1 LDEKTPFMRY
11 KDMEWA
17 APLYIFYKPLVDNK
31 IISEKQMRDW
41 ISATKKVK
49 DATEHVIKEIQ
60 YSVRGLTIKRYIY
73 TLDGEPKYATINIHR
88 NGNMEVRIAF
98 KEKQRASLRDVYDA
112 LKDIG
117 KLISKINEIDYR
129 FRQQKIPPNVKLIEP
144 DVSFDDAK
152 NLIEFHGKY
161 TRLILIDAINGV
173 AIPEDFNYREMN
185 QFANKYFTPFVS
197 PVLSKKDYERA
208 ELLMKYKR
216 VSYYSKMNIEYEFI
230 HKTIMQNPN
239 IPRKN
244 IIQLLHENYYSGK
257 PIEDA
262 IRVYQT
268 WEKKYGYYG
277 SQGVKGA
284 RQTGVEIKIKHGKIH
299 FNSSK
304 NVMQLTNASIFI
316 AKFLNIYFNQSKFL
330 KKSDIKDV
338 FSEELAKIQDESNN
352 SIINENDVN
361 V

>member
-1 LDEKTPFMRY
+1 
-11 KDMEWA
+11 
-17 APLYIFYKPLVDNK
+17 
-31 IISEKQMRDW
+31 
-41 ISATKKVK
+41 
-49 DATEHVIKEIQ
+49 
-60 YSVRGLTIKRYIY
+60 
-73 TLDGEPKYATINIHR
+73 
-88 NGNMEVRIAF
+88 MEVRIAF
-98 KEKQRASLRDVYDA
+98 KEKQRASLRNVYDA

-129 FRQQKIPPNVKLIEP
+129 FRQQKIPPNVKLVEP

-197 PVLSKKDYERA
+197 PVLSKKDYERN

-304 NVMQLTNASIFI
+304 NVMQLTNASVFI

-361 V
+361 VSNKAYLNYDYNNTLGNIYGNEEYID